1 MESDLSLHQEITD
14 DQLLRYARHII
25 LDEVGEEGQ
34 LRLLNAKVLVVG
46 AGGLGSPVLL
56 YLAAAGVGT
65 LGIVD
70 FDTVDISNLQRQILH
85 ATDRVGVAKVDSA
98 VEAIRAVNPEIVVR
112 EHKERLTA
120 ENAMALIGEYDVV
133 ADGCDNF
140 ATRYLVNDAC
150 HLAGV
155 PLVAGALQRFEGQLA
170 TFKSH
175 LGGDNPCYRCLF
187 PNPPPPGMIANC
199 ETVGIFG
206 SIAGVIG
213 TAQATEVLKELLEL
227 GESLSGGLLLYDA
240 LNTTFRKVKVPPD
253 PACPLCGSQ
262 PTITTVQEIEQ
273 G

>member
-1 MESDLSLHQEITD
+1 MHQEITD
-14 DQLLRYARHII
+14 EQLLRYARHII

-34 LRLLNAKVLVVG
+34 LKLLNSKVLVVG

-85 ATDRVGVAKVDSA
+85 ATDQVGTPKVDSA
-98 VEAIRAVNPEIVVR
+98 IKAIKAINTEIVVR
-112 EHKERLTA
+112 KHKERLTA
-120 ENAMALIGEYDVV
+120 ENALALINEYDLV

-140 ATRYLVNDAC
+140 TTRYLVNDAC

-175 LGGDNPCYRCLF
+175 LNGANPCYRCLF
-187 PNPPPPGMIANC
+187 PNPPPPGTTASC
-199 ETVGIFG
+199 ETAGIFG

-213 TAQATEVLKELLEL
+213 TTQATEALKELLGL
-227 GESLSGGLLLYDA
+227 GESLSGSLLLYDA
-240 LNTTFRKVKVPPD
+240 LNTTFRKIKGPPD
-253 PACPLCGSQ
+253 PAWPLCGSQ
-262 PTITTVQEIEQ
+262 PTITSVIEVEQ

>member
-1 MESDLSLHQEITD
+1 MHEEITD

-34 LRLLNAKVLVVG
+34 LQLLNSKVLVVG

-70 FDTVDISNLQRQILH
+70 FDTVDISNLQRQIIH
-85 ATDRVGVAKVDSA
+85 ATDRVGVSKVDSA
-98 VEAIRAVNPEIVVR
+98 VAAIHAVNPEIVVR
-112 EHKERLTA
+112 EHKEKLTA
-120 ENAMALIGEYDVV
+120 ENAIALISDYDLVT
-133 ADGCDNF
+133 DGSDNF
-140 ATRYLVNDAC
+140 TTRYLVNDAS
-150 HLAGV
+150 HFAGV

-175 LGGDNPCYRCLF
+175 LDGANPCYRCLF
-187 PNPPPPGMIANC
+187 PNPPPPGTTASC
-199 ETVGIFG
+199 ETAGIFG

-213 TAQATEVLKELLEL
+213 TAQATQILKELLGL

-240 LNTTFRKVKVPPD
+240 LNTTFRKIKVPRD
-253 PACPLCGSQ
+253 PACALCGSQ
-262 PTITTVQEIEQ
+262 PTITSVQAIEPAR
-273 G
+273 

>member
-1 MESDLSLHQEITD
+1 MHEEITD

-34 LRLLNAKVLVVG
+34 LQLLNSKVLVVG

-65 LGIVD
+65 LGIVE
-70 FDTVDISNLQRQILH
+70 FDTVDISNLQRQIIH
-85 ATDRVGVAKVDSA
+85 TTDRIGDSKMDSA
-98 VEAIRAVNPEIVVR
+98 IAAIRAINPEIAVR
-112 EHKERLTA
+112 EHREKLTA
-120 ENAMALIGEYDVV
+120 ENAIALIGDYDLVT
-133 ADGCDNF
+133 DGSDNF
-140 ATRYLVNDAC
+140 TTRYLVNDAS
-150 HLAGV
+150 HFAGV

-175 LGGDNPCYRCLF
+175 QEGANPCYRCLF
-187 PNPPPPGMIANC
+187 PNPPPPGTTASC
-199 ETVGIFG
+199 ETAGIFG

-213 TAQATEVLKELLEL
+213 TAQTTEILKELLGL
-227 GESLSGGLLLYDA
+227 GESLSGNLLLYDA
-240 LNTTFRKVKVPPD
+240 LNTTFRKIKVPRD

-262 PTITTVQEIEQ
+262 PTITSVQAIEQ

>member
-1 MESDLSLHQEITD
+1 MHQEITD
-14 DQLLRYARHII
+14 EQLLRYARHII

-34 LRLLNAKVLVVG
+34 LKLLNSKVLVVG

-85 ATDRVGVAKVDSA
+85 ATAQVGTPKVDSA
-98 VEAIRAVNPEIVVR
+98 IKAIKAINTEIVVR
-112 EHKERLTA
+112 KLKERLTA
-120 ENAMALIGEYDVV
+120 ENALALINEYDLV

-140 ATRYLVNDAC
+140 TTRYLVNDAC

-175 LGGDNPCYRCLF
+175 LNGANPCYRCLF
-187 PNPPPPGMIANC
+187 PNPPPPGTTASC
-199 ETVGIFG
+199 ETAGIFG

-213 TAQATEVLKELLEL
+213 TTQATEALKELLGL
-227 GESLSGGLLLYDA
+227 GESLSGSLLLYDA
-240 LNTTFRKVKVPPD
+240 LNTTFRKIKVPPD

-262 PTITTVQEIEQ
+262 PTITSVIEVEQ